1 MVDAHKGLGINDE
14 YFDLVVKHLCDTLNG
29 LATPEEVVTEVV
41 EVCESIRDDVLG
53 KWYKI
58 NELK

>member
-53 KWYKI
+53 K
-58 NELK
+58 

>member
-1 MVDAHKGLGINDE
+1 MVDAHKGLGIHDE

-29 LATPEEVVTEVV
+29 LGTPEDVVTEVV

-53 KWYKI
+53 KW
-58 NELK
+58 